1 MSSSC
6 KVCTAKRAGLVPQK
20 RKCTCNSGVT
30 AQRNRKAAVPA
41 AERYPPM
48 WEAIPLW
55 DEEDIRIESSGI
67 DAAREGRV
75 TFVPNPAASDFHE
88 FEKELDWAAMT
99 DDLAAVQEVMQRSKL
114 NRLTDCY
121 AFSVEEA
128 RRNALA
134 TACLNGS
141 KELVEYWLDSEK
153 LLVSDRCPHYD
164 PNSAVETPCVAAT
177 PLHIAAAY
185 GQAVI
190 VQELLSRG
198 ADAALSASDGTSPF
212 YRACE
217 QVN

>member
-1 MSSSC
+1 
-6 KVCTAKRAGLVPQK
+6 
-20 RKCTCNSGVT
+20 
-30 AQRNRKAAVPA
+30 VPA
-41 AERYPPM
+41 AERDPPM

-114 NRLTDCY
+114 NRLTDRY

-198 ADAALSASDGTSPF
+198 ADAAAE
-212 YRACE
+212 R
-217 QVN
+217 Q